1 MDNQV
6 TTNDIMEFLQDH
18 MVMKEE
24 LDTRL
29 NKLRLDILD
38 GVDEKLGTMKGDLVV
53 MMRNEDQKVMLLV
66 EKLKQKNIFDDRD
79 VEEFRALLPF
89 PQVVRHS

>member
-1 MDNQV
+1 
-6 TTNDIMEFLQDH
+6 
-18 MVMKEE
+18 MKEE